1 MLYELVDTVSKDDL
15 SDFQLFTTGSNMIVQ
30 QYYLLNKY
38 MMQDMH
44 ETPEKANDTKK
55 LHRSLVLQ
63 SRYNQCEER

>member
-1 MLYELVDTVSKDDL
+1 MLYEFVDTVSKDDL

-44 ETPEKANDTKK
+44 KTPEKANDTKK
-55 LHRSLVLQ
+55 LHRSLLQ